1 MSTDHEPVVSLIV
14 PCRNERHHIRDCLE
28 SLLANDYPAGKREI
42 LVMDGMSDDGTRDIV
57 AEYAARGVGIGLLDN
72 PRRITSTAL
81 NIGVAQAR
89 GSVVMLIGAH
99 SVYPPSYVSQLVRE
113 LEASGADGVGGV
125 CTTCAAGP
133 DAIAM
138 AIAVGQAHP
147 FGVGNSWFRIGT
159 REPRWV
165 DTVPFGCYRRDVF
178 DRAGGFDEE
187 LVRNQDDEFNLRLL
201 RRGGRLRLVPAV
213 ASRYYARASL
223 RQVSR
228 MYYQYGRYKPLVI
241 RKLGAIMTV
250 RQVVPAAFVLS
261 LVASL
266 AIGAAVP
273 AARII
278 AAGIALAYAG
288 AAIAAALGTVRQH
301 GVRCALALL
310 AVFPVLHFAYGIGF
324 LVGIVRLPLRG
335 HGPGQPADAVPL
347 SR

>member
-1 MSTDHEPVVSLIV
+1 MSSDCEPMVSLIV
-14 PCRNERHHIRDCLE
+14 PCRNERRHIRDCLD
-28 SLLANDYPAGKREI
+28 SLLANDYAAAKREI
-42 LVMDGMSDDGTRDIV
+42 LVVDGMSDDGTRDIV
-57 AEYAARGVGIGLLDN
+57 AEYAARGLGIALLDN

-81 NIGVAQAR
+81 NLGVAGAR
-89 GSVVMLIGAH
+89 GSVVMLVGAH

-125 CTTCAAGP
+125 CTTCPAGSG
-133 DAIAM
+133 AIAR
-138 AIAVGQAHP
+138 AIAVGLAHP

-165 DTVPFGCYRRDVF
+165 DTVPFGCYRREVF

-213 ASRYYARASL
+213 ASRYYARTSL
-223 RQVSR
+223 LQLSR

-241 RKLGAIMTV
+241 QKLGAVMTV

-261 LVASL
+261 LAASL

-273 AARII
+273 AARMI
-278 AAGIALAYAG
+278 AAGIALAYVG
-288 AAIAAALGTVRQH
+288 AAIAAALGAIREH
-301 GVRCALALL
+301 GVRCALGLL
-310 AVFPVLHFAYGIGF
+310 AVFPVLHVSYGIGF
-324 LVGIVRLPLRG
+324 LAGLVRLPFRA
-335 HGPGQPADAVPL
+335 HGRSRAPDAVPL